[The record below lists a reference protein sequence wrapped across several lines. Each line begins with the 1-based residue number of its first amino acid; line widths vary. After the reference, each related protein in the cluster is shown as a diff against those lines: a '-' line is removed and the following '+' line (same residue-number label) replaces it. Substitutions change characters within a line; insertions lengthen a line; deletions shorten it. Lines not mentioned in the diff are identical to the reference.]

1 MGKLERAVLRHSI
14 KDVIDILQNEP
25 VRPDLVAELTVA
37 QIMNRVS
44 IAHLSIERAM
54 KFLITEAGCSYE
66 EIHDLHLHYQRL
78 RNCDPQAAD
87 YLETAF
93 QAAVGHY
100 RYNPNRTDLK
110 HLKNLEGYLKISG
123 SNQAFQDIRY
133 WEMAQPLD
141 QILIRQIYLSLHIE
155 LLHGLGEILL
165 APNRPMDTVVE
176 RVERAVLRSMRPRKE
191 LTYQSG
197 TPEEIS
203 VKAYTAW
210 LNGYQTHCEALAH
223 AVENKLEFGDHLI
236 EGILENAYRSLLKE
250 VDPAIRY
257 FASTLDILPKQER
270 SLDPPVEWRGEENYQ
285 RGLVKTPSGI
295 DLGLIERGLDSLW
308 YITPF
313 RCVTVGTCPKAATQT
328 DARIYLAS
336 VTTSPALI
344 IRREEELWVRLVEQ
358 GYDYFGRNHDQISQR
373 YEGSTNTDEWTH
385 KVAFWDIDHTLQS
398 GQEIKIEVP
407 ARDIENLIDVFEG
420 RVLSVVG
427 QEVYMSGFD
436 SPVKSHGR
444 GHWKREIIGA
454 GKVEE

>member
-1 MGKLERAVLRHSI
+1 MARLERAVIRHSI

-25 VRPDLVAELTVA
+25 VVPDLVTELTVA

-54 KFLITEAGCSYE
+54 KVLITQASGSYE
-66 EIHDLHLHYQRL
+66 EIHDLHIHYQRL
-78 RNCDPQAAD
+78 RSCDPQAAD
-87 YLETAF
+87 FLQTAF
-93 QAAVGHY
+93 HAAVGHY

-110 HLKNLEGYLKISG
+110 HLDNLERYLEVSG

-133 WEMAQPLD
+133 WEMTQALD
-141 QILIRQIYLSLHIE
+141 QILIRQVHLTLHFE

-197 TPEEIS
+197 TSEEIS

-210 LNGYQTHCEALAH
+210 LNGYQTHCDALAD
-223 AVENKLEFGDHLI
+223 AVESKLEFGDHHI
-236 EGILENAYRSLLKE
+236 KGILENAYRSLLNE

-270 SLDPPVEWRGEENYQ
+270 GLDPPVEWMGEENYQ
-285 RGLVKTPSGI
+285 RGLVRTPSGI
-295 DLGLIERGLDSLW
+295 DLGLIQRGLGSLW

-313 RCVTVGTCPKAATQT
+313 RGVSVGTGPKAATQT

-336 VTTSPALI
+336 ITTSPALI
-344 IRREEELWVRLVEQ
+344 IRGDEKLCVRLVEQ
-358 GYDYFGRNHDQISQR
+358 GYDFFGRNHDQISQR
-373 YEGSTNTDEWTH
+373 YEGSTNSDEWTH
-385 KVAFWDIDHTLQS
+385 RVAFWDIDHALKS

-427 QEVYMSGFD
+427 HEVYLSGFD
-436 SPVKSHGR
+436 CPRDKT
-444 GHWKREIIGA
+444 
-454 GKVEE
+454 